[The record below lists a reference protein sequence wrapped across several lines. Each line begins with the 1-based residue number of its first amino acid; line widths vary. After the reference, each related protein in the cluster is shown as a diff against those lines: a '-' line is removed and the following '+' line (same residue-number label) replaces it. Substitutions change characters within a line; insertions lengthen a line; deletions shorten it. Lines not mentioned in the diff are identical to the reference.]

1 MSKSTRIEDE
11 ELSEDVRKVFD
22 MVADGLRRQGEEAG
36 YRKGYDRGIREANM
50 LNETKSGTDDYAKGL
65 RDSWDIVLKLFDMTA
80 DELNDLFD
88 MKIVHNIVDT
98 YSPEYVAEKIKQ
110 AAGNIIESGSEFDI
124 GVVGYVISKLPQAN
138 TYNVVF
144 SDGSVGTRSGVYLK
158 DHLTGD
164 VNRALAAVLNMN
176 KEN

>member
-1 MSKSTRIEDE
+1 MSKSTRIVDE
-11 ELSEDVRKVFD
+11 ELSEDARKVFD

-36 YRKGYDRGIREANM
+36 YRKGYDRGFRESEM
-50 LNETKSGTDDYAKGL
+50 LKETKSVTDDYAKGL
-65 RDSWDIVLKLFDMTA
+65 RDSWDLVLKLFDMTA

-88 MKIVHNIVDT
+88 MKIIHNIIDI
-98 YSPEYVAEKIKQ
+98 YSPEEVAEKLKQ
-110 AAGNIIESGSEFDI
+110 AAGNIIEPGSEFDI
-124 GVVGYVISKLPQAN
+124 GVVGYVTSKLPQAN

-158 DHLTGD
+158 KHLTGN
-164 VNRALAAVLNMN
+164 VNRALVAVLNMK